1 MNVEQNFTAE
11 YTHPLRS
18 WVFYARK
25 AYSSLRAHKY
35 GNNSAVISEVT
46 GDDAGKV
53 IIKTLFEA
61 CDTRICLQATLFQ
74 GFAN

>member
-11 YTHPLRS
+11 YTHSLRS
-18 WVFYARK
+18 WVFYVRK

-53 IIKTLFEA
+53 IIKTLFGGMRYEDMPA
-61 CDTRICLQATLFQ
+61 SDLIPRVC
-74 GFAN
+74 